1 MQDQQRLALESVEA
15 PGENDDE
22 DDAGDAGEGKE
33 PDGSVMEH
41 SSSTDEKAN
50 AVADADT
57 HVLKMLYKGNMAEIS
72 RKEQQSK
79 KAHVFNRKHNCY
91 RNTRCTSVA
100 QEEQSA
106 LPAGVININEDSD
119 DDEAYYM
126 TFAGSLNCLLD
137 LWTFIDSE

>member
-1 MQDQQRLALESVEA
+1 MKRTMQVPLQK
-15 PGENDDE
+15 
-22 DDAGDAGEGKE
+22 GKE
-33 PDGSVMEH
+33 PDGSVTEH
-41 SSSTDEKAN
+41 SSSADEKAN

-119 DDEAYYM
+119 DDEAYHI
-126 TFAGSLNCLLD
+126 TCAGILD
-137 LWTFIDSE
+137 CRLYL